1 MVERAASLAR
11 VASDINCVYVA
22 HPSALLV
29 EEDVQFAYHTRG
41 HTGCWKREAKSTPK
55 TNEAFGSE
63 YFVTFSS
70 FKPA

>member
-41 HTGCWKREAKSTPK
+41 HTGCWKREATSN
-55 TNEAFGSE
+55 NESKFME
-63 YFVTFSS
+63 RMRIL
-70 FKPA
+70 